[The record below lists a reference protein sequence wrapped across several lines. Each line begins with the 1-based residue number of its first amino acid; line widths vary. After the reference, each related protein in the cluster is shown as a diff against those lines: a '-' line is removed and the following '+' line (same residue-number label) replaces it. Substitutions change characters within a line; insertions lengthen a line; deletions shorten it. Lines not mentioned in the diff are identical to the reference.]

1 MNDALSNI
9 ELYIAAVV
17 ISFVLSFVTTPLVRR
32 LALTMGWLD
41 TPTTSVKTHKTA
53 TPALGGIAIW
63 IAFAGTLVAMRFLT
77 HFPTG
82 TLYRLRALLI
92 GGGLVFLLGIIDDI
106 RKPNGLGWKEKFC
119 VQILAAMLLIYF
131 GIEIRFIQPS
141 YLGTALTVIWVV
153 GICNAF
159 NIIDIIDGLASSQAV
174 VAAFG
179 FLVIALP
186 SEEIYVNF
194 GAAAIMGAALG
205 FFPWNMSK
213 RYKIFMGDS
222 GALLL
227 GFIMAALALGTDYTQ
242 INPHGY
248 YAPIFILFVPIF
260 DVAYVSVVRM
270 LQGRSPFLGSKDHF
284 ALRLERM
291 GLSRPKIVGACVLIA
306 SFLTFCAWLV
316 TVLNTMW
323 AVWIYFVI
331 GSWTAI
337 LSWHLTKVDM
347 R

>member
-1 MNDALSNI
+1 MSTPLTNI
-9 ELYIAAVV
+9 ELYIAAVL
-17 ISFVLSFVTTPLVRR
+17 ISFVLSFTATPLVRR

-41 TPTTSVKTHKTA
+41 APTTSVKTHKVA

-106 RKPNGLGWKEKFC
+106 RKPEGLGWKEKFF
-119 VQILAAMLLIYF
+119 VQILAALLLISF

-141 YLGTALTVIWVV
+141 YLGTALTVLWVV

-159 NIIDIIDGLASSQAV
+159 NFIDIIDGLASSQAV

-194 GAAAIMGAALG
+194 GAAAMMGAALG

-260 DVAYVSVVRM
+260 DLPYVSIVRM
-270 LQGRSPFLGSKDHF
+270 LKGRSPFKGSRDHF

-291 GLSRPKIVGACVLIA
+291 GLSRRHILAACLLVA
-306 SFLTFCAWLV
+306 SSLTFCAWLV
-316 TVLNTMW
+316 TVVNTMW
-323 AVWIYFVI
+323 AMWIYFVV